1 MQIYIHTNNANICMQ
16 EISGVLDN
24 DVCRAV
30 HVRYSPEV
38 PSLFFAFEDL
48 TKM

>member
-30 HVRYSPEV
+30 HVRYSPVHYAAIHEN
-38 PSLFFAFEDL
+38 
-48 TKM
+48 